1 MKKIITVLLVLFC
14 INSNAQ
20 SAEELYKKGV
30 EYFRNNQFQNAK
42 NTFEQSFKLNPDF
55 KTFGMYVLLSR
66 TSENFEGLSGKNNT
80 LQYTL
85 KLHSLN
91 KIKSVYFFN
100 VINEIYLQTEKA
112 KLNPTLSIDEKKIA
126 LNIEKSIDKTYNENP
141 TDFSTNL
148 NKVMSFVSQPN
159 LRYSKEANSYQID
172 CNFWFNYGKFT
183 TDKNFNNLV
192 KIRPD
197 SETGYLFRGCI
208 RGEKGVDDFKTV
220 LKLNPNNALSN
231 FLLYGILLDNNDFS
245 GGINNLSK
253 AFKIEPN
260 KVIESIK
267 IDGSELE
274 MLFLYVK
281 YYLKISSESNSKY
294 VDFRSID
301 SKYVTLLIGKNYSEA
316 LRICNELIEEDKKTL
331 AENIEENLPEN
342 VSLKKVYYYKGVANF
357 NLEKYEDAITD
368 FNHIIER
375 DQSISDAFAMR
386 GAVKISLNDFN
397 GALIDLNKAIE
408 LDNSDG
414 YMYFYRGLAQ
424 NKLEDT
430 NSACIDL
437 KKALELGYEEARET
451 LKEICK

>member
-1 MKKIITVLLVLFC
+1 MKKIITVLLMLVC

-20 SAEELYKKGV
+20 SAEELYKKGI
-30 EYFRNNQFQNAK
+30 EYFRNNEFQNAK

-55 KTFGMYVLLSR
+55 KTYGMYLLLSM
-66 TSENFEGLSGKNNT
+66 SSKNFDGLSDNNKT

-112 KLNPTLSIDEKKIA
+112 KLNPTLSVDEQNIE
-126 LNIEKSIDKTYNENP
+126 LNIKKGIDKKYNENP
-141 TDFSTNL
+141 TDFSANL
-148 NKVMSFVSQPN
+148 NKVMRFVSEPN
-159 LRYSKEANSYQID
+159 LWYSKQGNSYQID
-172 CNFWFNYGKFT
+172 CNFNFNSEQFT

-208 RGEKGVDDFKTV
+208 RREEGVNDFKTV

-231 FLLYGILLDNNDFS
+231 FLLYGILVDNNDFS

-274 MLFLYVK
+274 MLFLYIK
-281 YYLKISSESNSKY
+281 YYRSISSIASSKY

-301 SKYVTLLIGKNYSEA
+301 GKYVKLLIEKNYSEA

-331 AENIEENLPEN
+331 A
-342 VSLKKVYYYKGVANF
+342 
-357 NLEKYEDAITD
+357 
-368 FNHIIER
+368 
-375 DQSISDAFAMR
+375 
-386 GAVKISLNDFN
+386 
-397 GALIDLNKAIE
+397 
-408 LDNSDG
+408 
-414 YMYFYRGLAQ
+414 
-424 NKLEDT
+424 
-430 NSACIDL
+430 
-437 KKALELGYEEARET
+437 
-451 LKEICK
+451 